1 MKKKC
6 WGARLL
12 SLLLLG
18 ICMTGHLWLVC
29 LGTQTLPEGVEL
41 SGEEELRLTRM
52 QTDTLEEAERYSFVI
67 TDLISIDSILA
78 EGDFAGKEF
87 ADRNLY
93 VEAWY
98 IDSGFGRHS
107 GLTLA
112 EGTWPQVGEAEEFS
126 QAVTI
131 SEDLAQTLFFRTDDV
146 TGEMLQINGK
156 SYRICGVYE
165 KNESLPA
172 RMSEER
178 FGRIFLPYTDYEAAE
193 GVWPVRYLYDW
204 ESSARF
210 PEKLTQEL
218 GALLGQE
225 LPVLQ
230 TVDFAEYKALIA
242 QTFRLALFV
251 GGALLE
257 IALAARLWR
266 FAFDGHH
273 PLRKQGIGRGWQMGY
288 VAGLLVL
295 MGVLAAVIAF
305 PVTIPADYAPA
316 ENLFDVGWYLE
327 VLAAK
332 RQSENSR
339 VIYSLYQGYAGRLLW
354 LCMGFL
360 AVEVMGI
367 LQAALVW
374 LGSRKPS
381 P

>member
-1 MKKKC
+1 MRKKR
-6 WGARLL
+6 WGVRLL
-12 SLLLLG
+12 SLLFLG
-18 ICMTGHLWLVC
+18 ICMAGHLWLVC
-29 LGTQTLPEGVEL
+29 LGTRTLPEGVEL
-41 SGEEELRLTRM
+41 SGEEELRLAES
-52 QTDTLEEAERYSFVI
+52 QVDALETAKRYSFVI

-98 IDSGFGRHS
+98 TDSGFGKYS

-112 EGTWPQVGEAEEFS
+112 EGTWPAAGDPEEFS
-126 QAVTI
+126 QTVAI
-131 SEDLAQTLFFRTDDV
+131 SDDLAQTLFLRTDDV

-172 RMSEER
+172 RMSEGR
-178 FGRIFLPYTDYEAAE
+178 FDRIFLPYTDYEAAE
-193 GVWPVRYLYDW
+193 DVWPVKYLYDW
-204 ESSARF
+204 ESTARF
-210 PEKLTQEL
+210 PEKLSQEL
-218 GALLGQE
+218 GTVLAQE

-257 IALAARLWR
+257 AVLAARLWR
-266 FAFDGHH
+266 FTFDGRH
-273 PLRKQGIGRGWQMGY
+273 PLRKQGIGMGWRIGY
-288 VAGLLVL
+288 AVGLLAL
-295 MGVLAAVIAF
+295 MGLLAAAIAF

-316 ENLFDVGWYLE
+316 ENIFDVGWYLD
-327 VLAAK
+327 VLVAG

-339 VIYSLYQGYAGRLLW
+339 LIYSLYQGYAGRLLW
-354 LCMGFL
+354 LCIGFL
-360 AVEVMGI
+360 AVEVMGM

-374 LGSRKPS
+374 LGSRKE
-381 P
+381 

>member
-1 MKKKC
+1 MRKKR

-18 ICMTGHLWLVC
+18 ICMAGHLWLVC
-29 LGTQTLPEGVEL
+29 LGTRTLPEGVEL
-41 SGEEELRLTRM
+41 SGEEELRLAGN
-52 QTDTLEEAERYSFVI
+52 QVDALEEQEAYSFVV

-98 IDSGFGRHS
+98 TDSGFGRHS

-112 EGTWPQVGEAEEFS
+112 EGTWPAAGDPEEFS
-126 QAVTI
+126 QTVAI
-131 SEDLAQTLFFRTDDV
+131 SEDLAQTLFLRTDDV

-172 RMSEER
+172 RMSEGR
-178 FGRIFLPYTDYEAAE
+178 FDRIFLPYTDYEAAE
-193 GVWPVRYLYDW
+193 DVWPVKYLYDW
-204 ESSARF
+204 EGTARF
-210 PEKLTQEL
+210 PEKLSQEL
-218 GALLGQE
+218 GTVLGQE

-257 IALAARLWR
+257 AVLAARLWR

-273 PLRKQGIGRGWQMGY
+273 PLRKQGIGMGWRIGY
-288 VAGLLVL
+288 VAGLLAL
-295 MGVLAAVIAF
+295 MGLLAAVIAF

-316 ENLFDVGWYLE
+316 ENIFDVGWYLD
-327 VLAAK
+327 VLVAG

-339 VIYSLYQGYAGRLLW
+339 LIYSLYQGYAGRLLW
-354 LCMGFL
+354 LCVGFL
-360 AVEVMGI
+360 AVEVMGM

-374 LGSRKPS
+374 LGSRKE
-381 P
+381 